1 MEVRLWP
8 GPTTWMPLG
17 APRAGTGRG
26 RAAAAATWDGRDA
39 LFGPVD
45 ATLAGRGGAGAGA
58 GAGRLWASTWPAG
71 AAMALSRA
79 TDFAACDPENGL
91 SLKRVISVL
100 QPAAAAASRARTAT
114 RADE

>member
-1 MEVRLWP
+1 GVP
-8 GPTTWMPLG
+8 GP
-17 APRAGTGRG
+17 
-26 RAAAAATWDGRDA
+26 AATWEGGDG
-39 LFGPVD
+39 LFGRGE

-114 RADE
+114 RADECARDSARERMV